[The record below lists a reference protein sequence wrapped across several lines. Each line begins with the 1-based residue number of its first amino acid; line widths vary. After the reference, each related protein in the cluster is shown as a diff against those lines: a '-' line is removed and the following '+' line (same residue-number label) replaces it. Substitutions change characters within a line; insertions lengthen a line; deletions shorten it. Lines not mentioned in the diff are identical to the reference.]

1 MEEKRKSQEEQG
13 QQRVKRSKPKRGYRK
28 GGASGRKGLKR
39 ATLKRDIR
47 DALKLNRASDESRM
61 NPYRQINP
69 NGKSKIRFTPLGGL
83 GEIGGN
89 IAVLEDDE
97 SAIIIDVGMS
107 FPDETMHGVDI
118 LVPDFSYLHAI
129 KSKIKGIVITHA
141 HEDHIG
147 AVPYLFKELKFPIY
161 GTPLSL
167 AMIEA
172 KFQEHKL
179 RDDTKYFNYIVKRE
193 LYEIGTF
200 KVE

>member
-1 MEEKRKSQEEQG
+1 M
-13 QQRVKRSKPKRGYRK
+13 P
-28 GGASGRKGLKR
+28 
-39 ATLKRDIR
+39 
-47 DALKLNRASDESRM
+47 
-61 NPYRQINP
+61 
-69 NGKSKIRFTPLGGL
+69 
-83 GEIGGN
+83 
-89 IAVLEDDE
+89 VLEDDE

-129 KSKIKGIVITHA
+129 KSKIKGILITHA

-179 RDDTKYFNYIVKRE
+179 RDDYQNYFLNFIFLVLGKEGRLNYWKEFWATIFKGVWKVWDLAWLEPQSFQVLFRNLPFGGGTLAISQETKGAGKPWVYFP
-193 LYEIGTF
+193 LIGQDF
-200 KVE
+200 LRN